1 MEKKYISELIYNLL
15 EKGYSKEVILFYITS
30 TVDTNLDLDTIH
42 RLYKITKIKWFKA
55 KYNNYDNINPV
66 LSEKDKE
73 IEERLEEQEKLKL
86 IKFKETNIVN
96 GIELQTEKYKYIIY
110 NKIISKDNLK
120 FKSLADIRKY
130 EKDKLQQLTEEITEL
145 KAIYE
150 QYIRRWKILNDIDQE
165 RFYALKEIEQAKIDA
180 INNINKKEEKNN
192 SFKISDN
199 VYLALIEGTG
209 YFLLLKFIIEK
220 LFIK

>member
-1 MEKKYISELIYNLL
+1 M
-15 EKGYSKEVILFYITS
+15 
-30 TVDTNLDLDTIH
+30 
-42 RLYKITKIKWFKA
+42 
-55 KYNNYDNINPV
+55 
-66 LSEKDKE
+66 
-73 IEERLEEQEKLKL
+73 
-86 IKFKETNIVN
+86 
-96 GIELQTEKYKYIIY
+96 
-110 NKIISKDNLK
+110 
-120 FKSLADIRKY
+120 
-130 EKDKLQQLTEEITEL
+130 
-145 KAIYE
+145 
-150 QYIRRWKILNDIDQE
+150 NDIDQE